1 MNAGDVELISKSIL
15 KPSSPTPQ
23 THKTLKLSFF
33 DQLVPP
39 FYVPVI
45 FFYPADKTRSPA
57 LAKTSDP
64 AHISHRLKQSFSH
77 ALSLFSALAGKL
89 DPENPA
95 AVQCCDAGARFI
107 ETRVH
112 AHLTDAIKDPDMEN
126 LIKYLPADP
135 HSVIHESSLLAVQ
148 INFFDCGGIA
158 LGVCSSHQVTDG
170 SSLVAFMLTWAEICL
185 RGGQGQDRKFPQRA
199 EFDLARHFPPRD
211 PSDPGFSHSIYLKKE
226 NLVTKRLVFD
236 REKLAALRRRAATR
250 SGSKKVDHP
259 TRVEL
264 VSAYIWKNVIEIG
277 LAKNI
282 QLSAAWHVL
291 NLRPR
296 VTSCKLKNVFGNC
309 IMKKYI
315 YSEGGGEPVFRNLV
329 SKMGK
334 GLREIDEEYVR
345 KAGDGGYLDD
355 LSKYFDLVGS
365 GKIET
370 CGFSSWCRFPVYDVD
385 FGWGKPEWVCPAS
398 CPEKNFSFMMG
409 AKDGEGIELWIN
421 MLESSYMHL
430 ENKFKL
436 LGKEEI

>member
-39 FYVPVI
+39 FYVPII
-45 FFYPADKTRSPA
+45 FFYPAPT
-57 LAKTSDP
+57 KTSDA

-77 ALSLFSALAGKL
+77 ALSLFPALAGKI

-95 AVQCCDAGARFI
+95 AVQCSDAGARFT

-112 AHLTDAIKDPDMEN
+112 ARLSDAIKDPKMEN
-126 LIKYLPADP
+126 LIKYLPANP
-135 HSVIHESSLLAVQ
+135 HSAIHEDSLLAVQ
-148 INFFDCGGIA
+148 INFFNCGGIA
-158 LGVCSSHQVTDG
+158 LGICSSHQVTDG
-170 SSLVAFMLTWAEICL
+170 SSLVSFILSWAEICL
-185 RGGQGQDRKFPQRA
+185 RGQGQNRKFP

-211 PSDPGFSHSIYLKKE
+211 PSDPGFSQSIYFKKE

-236 REKLAALRRRAATR
+236 REKLAALRRAAAA
-250 SGSKKVDHP
+250 GKVKVNHP

-264 VSAYIWKNVIEIG
+264 VSAYIWKNIIEIG
-277 LAKNI
+277 RAKNI
-282 QLSAAWHVL
+282 QLSSAWHVV

-296 VTSCKLKNVFGNC
+296 VTSCELENVFGNC

-315 YSEGGGEPVFRNLV
+315 YSEGGEPEFRQLV
-329 SKMGK
+329 GKMGN
-334 GLREIDEEYVR
+334 GLREIDEEYVLR
-345 KAGDGGYLDD
+345 AGKGGYLDD
-355 LSKYFDLVGS
+355 LSKYFDLVGK
-365 GKIET
+365 GEIET

-398 CPEKNFSFMMG
+398 CPEKNFSFMFG
-409 AKDGEGIELWIN
+409 AKDGEGIELWSN
-421 MLESSYMHL
+421 MRESSYMYL